1 VTESGNEAGEQDA
14 RRRQILRAALD
25 VIAERGYADTRIAD
39 VAERVDVSP
48 ALVMYYYKT
57 KDHLLAA
64 ATRYAEDLWYEEGT
78 NRLKAID
85 SAAGRLEELVRLTC
99 LPQTGPGLADSW
111 DVWLD
116 LWSQALRKPEIS
128 AVRREFDEHWRETIR
143 QVVRDGQDAGEF
155 APVDTDRFAE
165 TFSALLDGF
174 AVQIALDDPIMG
186 AERCFDLAME
196 YATTSLGLDR
206 AAFGPAPKGAKRTKS
221 NAKPKSNSKPKAK
234 RS

>member
-1 VTESGNEAGEQDA
+1 VSESGSDVSEQDA

-25 VIAERGYADTRIAD
+25 VIAERGYAETRIAD

-57 KDHLLAA
+57 KDRLLAA

-78 NRLKAID
+78 GRLKSID

-111 DVWLD
+111 AVWLD
-116 LWSQALRKPEIS
+116 LWAQALRKEEIG

-155 APVDTDRFAE
+155 AAVDSDRFAE
-165 TFSALLDGF
+165 TFSALLDGL
-174 AVQIALDDPIMG
+174 AVQIALDDPVMG
-186 AERCFDLAME
+186 ADRCFQLAME
-196 YATTSLGLDR
+196 YATTALGIERRTRSKAD
-206 AAFGPAPKGAKRTKS
+206 AKHPKGK
-221 NAKPKSNSKPKAK
+221 AKPKTK
-234 RS
+234 RR